1 MTITIKIGKE
11 DIINQVKLSGQ
22 LPETINQIIDRKLI
36 ATAISKLKIVISDE
50 ELQLAADRFRE
61 FNQLQTAHSTMLW
74 LQENSLTIED
84 LEQIAENS
92 IGTEKLARKLF
103 SQADIEKY
111 FFENKIN
118 YANIIMYEIFLDS
131 KDLAVEVFYAI
142 QEGEITFHEAARKY
156 IVDPELRRRG
166 GYSGVIPR
174 SQCLPEISAA
184 ISTSRPPQ
192 LLKPISTNKGT
203 HLIFVEE
210 VIEAQLDPLTI
221 ETILADLFVQWLENQ
236 KSDLDLVKAI

>member
-1 MTITIKIGKE
+1 MAINIKIGKE

-22 LPETINQIIDRKLI
+22 LPEIINQIIDRKLI
-36 ATAISKLKIVISDE
+36 TDAIAKLKIVISDE

-92 IGTEKLARKLF
+92 IGTEKLVQKLF
-103 SQADIEKY
+103 PQLDIEKY

-118 YANIIMYEIFLDS
+118 YGNIIMYEILLDS

-156 IVDPELRRRG
+156 ITDSELRRSG

-210 VIEAQLDPLTI
+210 VIEAQLNPLTI

-236 KSDLDLVKAI
+236 KSEVDIVKAI

>member
-1 MTITIKIGKE
+1 MTIIIKIGKE
-11 DIINQVKLSGQ
+11 DIISQIKLSGK
-22 LPETINQIIDRKLI
+22 LPETINQIIDQKLI
-36 ATAISKLKIVISDE
+36 ATAISKLNIVISDE

-61 FNQLQTAHSTMLW
+61 FNHLQTAHSTMLW

-84 LEQIAENS
+84 LEQIAES
-92 IGTEKLARKLF
+92 LIGTEKLAQKLF

-118 YANIIMYEIFLDS
+118 YGNVIMYEIFLEN

-156 IVDPELRRRG
+156 IADPELRRSG
-166 GYSGVIPR
+166 GYSGIIPR
-174 SQCLPEISAA
+174 CKCLPEISAA
-184 ISTSRPPQ
+184 ISTSKPPQ
-192 LLKPISTNKGT
+192 LLKPISTTRGT

-210 VIEAQLDPLTI
+210 VIEAHLNPLTI
-221 ETILADLFVQWLENQ
+221 QTILTDLFVQWLENQ
-236 KSDLDLVKAI
+236 KSEVDIVKAI